1 MAAPALD
8 ALYFLDGRGNVIMSR
23 TYREGMGRDMAEVF
37 KKSILEN
44 PQTEGTAPVKNLGS
58 CNFLYV
64 KVTNVYVLAVTNKN
78 AHAAMCLNFISDM
91 IRLMR
96 GYFGNFNEDAIRN
109 NFVLVYEL
117 LDEIMDFGYPQ
128 ILNEQVLKTY
138 ITQKGT
144 KVDAGT
150 AVPTSS
156 SVNMMQ
162 VTGAVA
168 HRREGI
174 KYKRNEVYLD
184 VIEDVNVLIGQQGS
198 VLKADVQ
205 GAILVKSFLSG
216 MPSLKI
222 GLNEA
227 AALQND
233 TNTSGQLGG
242 RRKIDLDDIVFHQC
256 VNLTKFNSERMVTF
270 TPPDGEFQ
278 LMKYRASENLHIP
291 FKVFPNIKDV
301 GRSRIEVRV
310 TIKSLYASKLMAMR
324 CLVKIPVPKYTAK
337 ARFDMAGGKCKYD
350 AASNMLI
357 WKLKRF
363 PGGQSSTL
371 FADVELVSTLKER
384 KAWVQPPIQLDFNIP
399 MYTSSGMQVLYLK
412 VWEKS
417 GYETTKWVRKLT
429 KAGDFSVRCT

>member
-1 MAAPALD
+1 MIPSVDADTFLSFSLTHTRARARSCCLSQMA
-8 ALYFLDGRGNVIMSR
+8 
-23 TYREGMGRDMAEVF
+23 
-37 KKSILEN
+37 
-44 PQTEGTAPVKNLGS
+44 
-58 CNFLYV
+58 
-64 KVTNVYVLAVTNKN
+64 
-78 AHAAMCLNFISDM
+78 
-91 IRLMR
+91 RLMR
-96 GYFGNFNEDAIRN
+96 GYFGSFNEDAIRN

-128 ILNEQVLKTY
+128 ILNEQVLKSY

-144 KVDAGT
+144 KVGDSGASGPS
-150 AVPTSS
+150 AS
-156 SVNMMQ
+156 SVNMMA

-174 KYKRNEVYLD
+174 KYKKNEVYLD

-205 GAILVKSFLSG
+205 GGIVVKSYLSG

-222 GLNEA
+222 GLNETSF
-227 AALQND
+227 LQND
-233 TNTSGQLGG
+233 STTSKQVEKLAG
-242 RRKIDLDDIVFHQC
+242 RGRKIDLDDVVFHQC
-256 VNLTKFNSERMVTF
+256 VNLTKFKSDNMVTF

-278 LMKYRASENLHIP
+278 LMKYRATENLHIP
-291 FKVFPNIKDV
+291 FKVIPNIKDM

-310 TIKSLYASKLMAMR
+310 NVKSLYAPRLTAMR
-324 CLVKIPVPKYTAK
+324 LLVKIPVPKYTAK
-337 ARFDMAGGKCKYD
+337 ARFELTGGKCKYD
-350 AASNMLI
+350 SATNMLV

-363 PGGQSSTL
+363 PGQENATL

-384 KAWVQPPIQLDFNIP
+384 KPWAQPPIQLDFNIP

-417 GYETTKWVRKLT
+417 GYDTTKWVRKLT
-429 KAGDFSVRCT
+429 KAGDFSVRCR

>member
-1 MAAPALD
+1 MRVSPLNCLLIHNAPPLFFFRFKMA
-8 ALYFLDGRGNVIMSR
+8 
-23 TYREGMGRDMAEVF
+23 
-37 KKSILEN
+37 K
-44 PQTEGTAPVKNLGS
+44 
-58 CNFLYV
+58 
-64 KVTNVYVLAVTNKN
+64 
-78 AHAAMCLNFISDM
+78 
-91 IRLMR
+91 LMR
-96 GYFGNFNEDAIRN
+96 GYFGAFNEDAIRN

-128 ILNEQVLKTY
+128 ILNEQVLKSY

-144 KVDAGT
+144 KVDSGGPGGPSSAAG
-150 AVPTSS
+150 S

-174 KYKRNEVYLD
+174 KYKKNEVYLD
-184 VIEDVNVLIGQQGS
+184 VIEDINVLIGQQGAI
-198 VLKADVQ
+198 LKADVQ
-205 GAILVKSFLSG
+205 GAIIVKSYLSG

-233 TNTSGQLGG
+233 TNTSKQLGG

-256 VNLTKFNSERMVTF
+256 VNLTKFNSERVVTF
-270 TPPDGEFQ
+270 TLPDGEFQ

-291 FKVFPNIKDV
+291 YKVSPNIKDL

-310 TIKSLYASKLMAMR
+310 TIKSLYASKLCAMR
-324 CLVKIPVPKYTAK
+324 LLVKIPVPKYTAK
-337 ARFDMAGGKCKYD
+337 ARFDLGGGKCKYD

-363 PGGQSSTL
+363 PGNQSCTL

-384 KAWVQPPIQLDFNIP
+384 KPWVQPPIQLDFNVP